1 MEYFSRIFYITLYL
15 RDVVSEQLDQCEEP
29 CRKMKNDVPSSTNSK
44 LSEYVRSSLNYKVD
58 PCDNFYQFACG
69 NWKSNAPPPESLYDE
84 TSSLYL
90 HMDRYTEQK
99 RAAIMTEKVFT
110 SKAITQARVFY
121 SNCFHAEED
130 WRSRNTSGIH
140 YLTEKIN
147 TLGVF
152 PMISHDQAKTDEFL
166 RNMDHT
172 TLLSYFNRNRTIV
185 RHLVPTVVEDINA
198 LKAPTLTIK
207 LITSDVGVEFKSTQ
221 AAADIK
227 KLINFMRSLYS
238 IPKITMDD
246 YAYLRNVTSFDSK
259 LRVKLSDVDRMVTK
273 INYTKYLLEITPV
286 EVHDVIKS
294 DPPAKIHS
302 FSYTKKLNR
311 LLKRTGKR
319 TFANFVITF
328 YILHHVPMLD
338 KRYRDLLKDFMKKL
352 NVPSLVD
359 RRKICF
365 DIANKYFPLPIL
377 AMHVRLNF
385 ENVSK
390 EIVGDLTSRLKDAFV
405 EEITNNPWMDKE
417 FKAAAAN
424 KIDKISEKLLY
435 DDIAFD
441 DNLLDNEY
449 TKEIAVEHAPFLQML
464 DKFDH
469 INQEKM
475 FVKLVKPVNEV
486 ELASNIYYYDQ
497 AGANAY
503 FFQNGNALIIPL
515 SMAHF
520 PFYDDNFPRSYLFGS
535 FGFIVGHEISHS
547 IDSVGI
553 YFNEKG
559 ETVPW
564 VKPEWYQQFNN
575 RTSCFI
581 RQYDGELIPPLNQR
595 LDGQRTLSENIADT
609 EGLKITYKAYK
620 TYQKEHGEEARIK
633 NIEDFSNDQLFFIAF
648 ALVRSRTL

>member
-99 RAAIMTEKVFT
+99 R
-110 SKAITQARVFY
+110 
-121 SNCFHAEED
+121 
-130 WRSRNTSGIH
+130 
-140 YLTEKIN
+140 
-147 TLGVF
+147 
-152 PMISHDQAKTDEFL
+152 
-166 RNMDHT
+166 
-172 TLLSYFNRNRTIV
+172 
-185 RHLVPTVVEDINA
+185 VPTVVEDINA

-246 YAYLRNVTSFDSK
+246 IAYLRNVTSFDSK

-273 INYTKYLLEITPV
+273 
-286 EVHDVIKS
+286 
-294 DPPAKIHS
+294 
-302 FSYTKKLNR
+302 
-311 LLKRTGKR
+311 
-319 TFANFVITF
+319 
-328 YILHHVPMLD
+328 
-338 KRYRDLLKDFMKKL
+338 
-352 NVPSLVD
+352 
-359 RRKICF
+359 
-365 DIANKYFPLPIL
+365 
-377 AMHVRLNF
+377 
-385 ENVSK
+385 
-390 EIVGDLTSRLKDAFV
+390 
-405 EEITNNPWMDKE
+405 
-417 FKAAAAN
+417 AAAN

-503 FFQNGNALIIPL
+503 FFQNGNAL
-515 SMAHF
+515 
-520 PFYDDNFPRSYLFGS
+520 
-535 FGFIVGHEISHS
+535 
-547 IDSVGI
+547 
-553 YFNEKG
+553 
-559 ETVPW
+559 
-564 VKPEWYQQFNN
+564 
-575 RTSCFI
+575 
-581 RQYDGELIPPLNQR
+581 
-595 LDGQRTLSENIADT
+595 SE
-609 EGLKITYKAYK
+609 
-620 TYQKEHGEEARIK
+620 
-633 NIEDFSNDQLFFIAF
+633 
-648 ALVRSRTL
+648 